1 MPFIIAH
8 GALGPWDEII
18 YLSIGVVFVGFMVV
32 SWFRSRNQPPDEEE
46 AQAADPALTEQSP
59 DHFRLD

>member
-18 YLSIGVVFVGFMVV
+18 FLSIGMIFAGFMVV

-46 AQAADPALTEQSP
+46 PTADPALTEQSP